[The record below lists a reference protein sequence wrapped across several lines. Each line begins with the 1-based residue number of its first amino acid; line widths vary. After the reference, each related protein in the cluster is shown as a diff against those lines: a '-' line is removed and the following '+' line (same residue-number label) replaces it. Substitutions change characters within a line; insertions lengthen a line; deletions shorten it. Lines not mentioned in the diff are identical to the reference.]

1 MHVNDI
7 ANYQWSC
14 SGQVF
19 EPLLFVLY
27 INNLPDSIIFYVCI
41 KLFAD
46 AVKLLTNSTL
56 PPDVK
61 NVALQE
67 HLDMLAMNRVQC

>member
-1 MHVNDI
+1 MALPITSKVV
-7 ANYQWSC
+7 QGRCLS
-14 SGQVF
+14 
-19 EPLLFVLY
+19 VLY
-27 INNLPDSIIFYVCI
+27 LYYILITCLIQLIFYVCI

-46 AVKLLTNSTL
+46 AVKLLTNRTL
-56 PPDVK
+56 PSDVK